1 MPRLSRLLSS
11 VALSVLALALPV
23 GGTLAQ
29 TFSNPV
35 VVKDAERLEAHVKAI
50 APQKPPAP
58 AVPGK
63 SAKSPAAPA
72 PASGSMRQTGLKLLS
87 DGDARGAAQLLKQAV
102 AADTKSAEAWHG
114 LANALLAIE
123 PDRSRGEAHE
133 LPAQASG
140 AAFRAFERSTDAGG
154 KASALVTLAEALK
167 RRSLY
172 RPAIDALKAS
182 LVLAE
187 NSEVRQAYEKLRN
200 EHGFRMVDYKI
211 DADAAEPRLC
221 LNFSERLSGQQSDV
235 AKFVTLDGRDPQ
247 SVSAEGKQVCV
258 EGLAHGKRYT
268 VKVRAG
274 LPAETAEQ
282 LIKEV
287 EIAAYVR
294 DRSPAVRV
302 SGRAYVLPSRGQQGL
317 PVVTVNTSKVAVD
330 IYRVGDR
337 GLAPLAGQDNF
348 LKALQRHDIEGIRE
362 KSGQKIWSG
371 ELDVAAKV
379 NEEVT
384 TAIPISD
391 AVPKMEPGVYILETR
406 IPKKAG
412 SSGGDPDDD
421 NGGGSKDRAAQWF
434 IVSDLGLTALT
445 GADGLHGFVRA
456 LGSSDPVAGVAVK
469 LVAKNNEILGT
480 AKTDAAGYVKFDAG
494 LKRGEGGLA
503 PALLIAETGQDYA
516 FLDLAAS
523 ALDLGDRGIK
533 GREVPGAIDGYL
545 YAERGVYRP
554 GEAVNLTALVRDK
567 GGRAA
572 GLPATLIVTRP
583 DGVEHRRLALAD
595 QGLGGRTTEVRLARG
610 AMTGTWRAKLHTD
623 PKADPVAQVSFLV
636 EDFVPERLDLK
647 LEPAA
652 KAISLTDATKISIS
666 GRFLYGPP
674 AANLDLEGEVL
685 VKPAAGDLEGF
696 AGYKF
701 GRADER
707 ITAVRRPLEE
717 LPQTDANGAAS
728 VSVRLPQIAQ
738 TARPL
743 EADVLIRLRE
753 PGGRTVERKTT
764 LPVVT
769 GEPRIGV
776 KPLYRD
782 GTVGEGQ
789 AAEHDLVLVGADGKA
804 VEGAT
809 FSWQVSRLDQ
819 RWVWYHRDGQWG
831 YEPVSTTKKLQ
842 QGTAKSEAGKPARIS
857 MPVEWGRYRLDVTS
871 SAGVPVTSVVF
882 QSGWHQSESADSP
895 ELLDIALDRPNY
907 KAGDTAR
914 LKIVSREAGKAQ
926 IAVLGSG
933 LLAQRQI
940 DVPAGGG
947 EVALEVKEDWM
958 PGAYVTAT
966 LFRALDEKSKRM
978 PSRAVGVRW
987 LPVDT
992 SAQTLKVALEAPA
1005 KVRPASKLTVPIKV
1019 SGVAA
1024 GDEARVT
1031 VAAVDVGILNLTRF
1045 ESPAPE
1051 KWFHAQ
1057 RRLGFEVRDLYGRL
1071 IDGMRAERGRLRS
1084 GGDGGAGMSLN
1095 GAPQVETLL
1104 SLFSGIVKV
1113 GADGT
1118 AKAEFDLPDFN
1129 GTVRLM
1135 AVAWSNGK
1143 VGSGQ
1148 SEVVV
1153 RDQVALTVAAPRF
1166 LTLGDEAKL
1175 SLDIHNVEGPADK
1188 YRVAV
1193 ERDAAGAKSSIGG
1206 AEVALKTG
1214 ERKRE
1219 TVVLKPTALGPMAVA
1234 LRVSGPG
1241 GIEVRREMT
1250 FDVKPPAGD
1259 IRRSTVANLA
1269 ANGGKLAISKDVLAD
1284 LIPGTARVMMSVG
1297 PTASLDVPSLLT
1309 QLDRYPYGC
1318 AEQTTSRALPLLYVN
1333 DMAKRIGMANDAQV
1347 RERVQ
1352 AAIDRVFEM
1361 QDASGAF
1368 GVWGPS
1374 SGGGLWLTAYVT
1386 DFLTRAKE
1394 TGYTVRPQPFNQALD
1409 KLQNFLGFAQDFE
1422 KGGEARAYALYV
1434 LARNGR
1440 AQIGDLR
1447 YYVDTRLDRF
1457 SSALAQAQ
1465 LGAAL
1470 AMAGEKERAERAF
1483 GAAVKRIAEARGKA
1497 DDDMRADYGSLVRDG
1512 AGVLTLASETRVAK
1526 GDAPS
1531 LAAVLAEAY
1540 RSRQYTSTQEQAW
1553 MLLAARA
1560 LGDEAK
1566 ATTLSINGAEHK
1578 GELTRSLAP
1587 AELEA
1592 GPISILNQGE
1602 AAVDAV
1608 VTVTGSSL
1616 TPEPAIAKG
1625 FKIERSYYTLDGK
1638 PVDLKSATGG
1648 TASVAQNQ
1656 RLVVVLKIEGDKKG
1670 GRVLL
1675 ADRLPAGLEI
1685 ENPRLVDSGD
1695 LKGLDWLQRTHEP
1708 EHTEFRDD
1716 RFVAAFNFF
1725 GEERDGRRGNG
1736 NGDGDGAK
1744 AAAAS
1749 VAYIVRAVTPGS
1761 FVHPAATV
1769 EDMYRPER
1777 FARTATGRLEIT
1789 SKTP

>member
-1 MPRLSRLLSS
+1 MPLLSRLLSS
-11 VALSVLALALPV
+11 VALSVIALAIP
-23 GGTLAQ
+23 GGGVLAQ
-29 TFSNPV
+29 TFNNPIV
-35 VVKDAERLEAHVKAI
+35 SKDAERLDAQVKA
-50 APQKPPAP
+50 AGAQVSAPPA
-58 AVPGK
+58 AAAK
-63 SAKSPAAPA
+63 SAKSPAVPPA
-72 PASGSMRQTGLKLLS
+72 ASPRQTGLKLLAE
-87 DGDARGAAQLLKQAV
+87 GDARGAAVALKQAV

-114 LANALLAIE
+114 LAKALLAIE
-123 PDRSRGEAHE
+123 PDKSRGEAHE

-154 KASALVTLAEALK
+154 KAAALVTLAEALK

-172 RPAIDALKAS
+172 RPAIDALKSS
-182 LVLAE
+182 LVLAD
-187 NSEVRQAYEKLRN
+187 NGEVRQAYDKLRN

-211 DADAAEPRLC
+211 EADAAEPRLC
-221 LNFSERLSGQQSDV
+221 LNFSERLGGQQSDL

-247 SVSAEGKQVCV
+247 SVSAEGRQVCI

-282 LIKEV
+282 LIKDV

-317 PVVTVNTSKVAVD
+317 PVVTVNTTKVTVE

-337 GLAPLAGQDNF
+337 GLAPSAGQDNF
-348 LKALQRHDIEGIRE
+348 LKELQRHDIEAIRDR
-362 KSGQKIWSG
+362 SGQKIWSG

-384 TAIPISD
+384 TAIPIGE
-391 AVPKMEPGVYILETR
+391 AVPKMEPGAYILETR
-406 IPKKAG
+406 IPRKSGA
-412 SSGGDPDDD
+412 SSQDSDDD
-421 NGGGSKDRAAQWF
+421 NGGSKDRAAQWF

-456 LGSSDPVAGVAVK
+456 LSSSDPMAGVTVK

-533 GREVPGAIDGYL
+533 GREVPGAIDGYV

-567 GGRAA
+567 AGRAA
-572 GLPATLIVTRP
+572 SLPATLIVTRP

-595 QGLGGRTTEVRLARG
+595 QGLGGRTTELRLARG

-623 PKADPVAQVSFLV
+623 PKADPIAQVSFLV

-647 LEPAA
+647 LEPAT
-652 KAISLTDATKISIS
+652 KTISPGDAARINIG

-674 AANLDLEGEVL
+674 AANLDLEGEVV
-685 VKPAAGDLEGF
+685 VKPAAGDIEGF

-728 VSVRLPQIAQ
+728 VSVRLPQIAR

-753 PGGRTVERKTT
+753 PGGRTVERRTT
-764 LPVVT
+764 LPVAM

-789 AAEHDLVLVGADGKA
+789 AAEHDLILVGADGKV

-809 FSWQVSRLDQ
+809 LTWQVSRLDQ

-831 YEPVSTTKKLQ
+831 YEPVSATKKLQ
-842 QGTAKSEAGKPARIS
+842 QGTVKSEGGKPARIS
-857 MPVEWGRYRLDVTS
+857 LPVEWGRYRIDVTS
-871 SAGVPVTSVVF
+871 GAGVPMTSVVF

-895 ELLDIALDRPNY
+895 EMLDIALDKASY
-907 KAGDTAR
+907 KAGETAR

-940 DVPAGGG
+940 DVPAGGA
-947 EVALEVKEDWM
+947 EVALEVKEDWL
-958 PGAYVTAT
+958 PGAYATAT
-966 LFRALDEKSKRM
+966 LYRALDEKSKRM

-987 LPVDT
+987 LPVD
-992 SAQTLKVALEAPA
+992 SSGQTLKVALEAPA

-1019 SGVAA
+1019 AGVAA

-1104 SLFSGIVKV
+1104 SLYSGIVKV

-1148 SEVVV
+1148 ADIVV
-1153 RDQVALTVAAPRF
+1153 RDQVALTVSAPRF
-1166 LTLGDEAKL
+1166 LTLGDAAQL
-1175 SLDIHNVEGPADK
+1175 SLDVHNVEGPADTYK
-1188 YRVAV
+1188 VAV
-1193 ERDAAGAKSSIGG
+1193 EQELAGAKSNVG
-1206 AEVALKTG
+1206 ASEIALKVG
-1214 ERKRE
+1214 ERRRE
-1219 TVVLKPTALGPMAVA
+1219 TVTLKPSTLGAVA
-1234 LRVSGPG
+1234 VAVRVTGPG
-1241 GIEVRREMT
+1241 GVEVRRELT

-1259 IRRSTVANLA
+1259 IKRSTVASLA
-1269 ANGGKLAISKDVLAD
+1269 ANGGKLAISKDILTD
-1284 LIPGTARVMMSVG
+1284 LIPGTARVTMSVG

-1333 DMAKRIGMANDAQV
+1333 DMAKRIGMATDAQI

-1352 AAIDRVFEM
+1352 AAVDRVLEM

-1394 TGYTVRPQPFNQALD
+1394 TGYAVRPQPFNQALD

-1457 SSALAQAQ
+1457 SSPLAQAQ

-1470 AMAGEKERAERAF
+1470 AMAGEKERAEKAF
-1483 GAAVKRIAEARGKA
+1483 GAAVKRIADAKGKA
-1497 DDDMRADYGSLVRDG
+1497 DDDMRSDYGSLVRDG
-1512 AGVLTLASETRVAK
+1512 AGVLTLASETRIWK
-1526 GDAPS
+1526 TEAPS
-1531 LAAVLAEAY
+1531 LAGVLAEAY

-1560 LGDEAK
+1560 LSDDAK
-1566 ATTLSINGAEHK
+1566 ATTLSVNGAEHK
-1578 GELTRSLAP
+1578 GELIRSLTP

-1592 GPISILNQGE
+1592 GPLSILNNGE
-1602 AAVDAV
+1602 STVDAV

-1616 TPEPAIAKG
+1616 TPEPPIAKG

-1648 TASVAQNQ
+1648 TASLAQNQ
-1656 RLVVVLKIEGDKKG
+1656 RLVVVLKIEGEKKG

-1736 NGDGDGAK
+1736 NGDGAK
-1744 AAAAS
+1744 APSAT

-1761 FVHPAATV
+1761 FVHPSATV
-1769 EDMYRPER
+1769 EDMYRPEQ

-1789 SKTP
+1789 PKVQ